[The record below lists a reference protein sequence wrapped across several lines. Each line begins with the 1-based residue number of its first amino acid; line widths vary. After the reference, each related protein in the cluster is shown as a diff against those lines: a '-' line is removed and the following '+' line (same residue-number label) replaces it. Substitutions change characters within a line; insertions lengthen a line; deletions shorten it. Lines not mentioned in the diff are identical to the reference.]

1 MGFRLKLNRFA
12 NSVAVFVRHTQIHD
26 GQHHEDERLQRDNQ
40 NVEDS
45 PWHRQCPLRPEGQQG
60 DQDEDQLTSVQVTE
74 QTQGE
79 RDRLG
84 QQANAFQQQVDRNQQ
99 QLEEDELL
107 QKFAYVFRYQGFVT
121 IFQQLPQHLLQ
132 YQHLPHQKS

>member
-1 MGFRLKLNRFA
+1 M
-12 NSVAVFVRHTQIHD
+12 
-26 GQHHEDERLQRDNQ
+26 
-40 NVEDS
+40 EDS

-99 QLEEDELL
+99 QLEEDVAGRERM
-107 QKFAYVFRYQGFVT
+107 QGQFAEETANTFDLDAVKDNQCEDG
-121 IFQQLPQHLLQ
+121 
-132 YQHLPHQKS
+132 